1 MHVRAGKAVAGK
13 LWARF
18 SSPTGA
24 CAALL
29 AAGFFAYPYV
39 TLYRL
44 GMALNAGDAALLAHL
59 VDWDSVRDG
68 IKEDICD
75 AVTEV
80 PATTVAQN
88 NILPPFGFSFVRGVA
103 GNLIDANVNPDNLVS
118 ASHLAGPAL
127 RPERE
132 MLGLR
137 WAFFDS
143 PSSFTVAYHA
153 PGQQAG
159 EPDLRLQLEFRHFE
173 WKVIRAWLPPSLL
186 VAANSRT

>member
-1 MHVRAGKAVAGK
+1 MLVRARKAVAGK
-13 LWARF
+13 LRAR
-18 SSPTGA
+18 SSSLTGA

-29 AAGFFAYPYV
+29 AAGFLAYPYV

-44 GMALNAGDAALLAHL
+44 GAALSAGDATLLAHL

-88 NILPPFGFSFVRGVA
+88 NVLPPFGFSFVRGVA
-103 GNLIDANVNPDNLVS
+103 SNLIDTNVNPDNLVS
-118 ASHLAGPAL
+118 ATQSAGPAL
-127 RPERE
+127 RLERE

-153 PGQQAG
+153 PGQQSG
-159 EPDLRLQLEFRHFE
+159 EPGHAGLAAAKPAGGGQLPYLTRLDGG
-173 WKVIRAWLPPSLL
+173 
-186 VAANSRT
+186 